1 MPDRV
6 MPYDLGAE
14 ESLLGNILVYDD
26 AMRLAVEANILSED
40 FYFDK
45 HRKIYSIMYTM
56 YEKKEAIDVTS
67 LKSRL
72 ADFEYLD
79 QVGGIDFLLSL
90 SDRVISSANTREYI
104 KIIKNKSYARKII
117 SVANTIAQDGYDGSI
132 DIEDLLDQA
141 ERKILDITRS
151 RAYSEFKSSSEIFD
165 ETLQKIQKISELG
178 DTVTGI
184 KTLYNDLD
192 VMTTGFQ
199 RGDLIILAA
208 RPSVGK
214 SAFALNIAMN
224 TAAVSSGAVAIFSLE
239 MPYDQLALRMLMAK
253 SQIDGQKLRTGK
265 LSDNEW
271 SKLNEV
277 VNELKR
283 QQFFIDDTPGIK
295 VSEIFAKSRA
305 LKNQHG
311 LALIIIDYMQLIQG
325 NGKAES
331 RQQEV
336 SEISRR
342 LKALARELEV
352 PVIALSQLSR
362 SVETRADKRP
372 MLSDLRESGSIE
384 QDADLVMFLYR
395 EEYYKQS
402 EDRPKVEEVEVNL
415 AKHRNGPTGIVKLG
429 FERDT
434 NRFYGLQ
441 RGQDK

>member
-1 MPDRV
+1 MQDKV
-6 MPYDLGAE
+6 MPYDLEAE
-14 ESLLGNILVYDD
+14 QSLLGNILVYDD
-26 AMRLAVEANILSED
+26 AMRLAVEANVLSED
-40 FYFDK
+40 FFLDK
-45 HRKIYSIMYTM
+45 HRTIYKIMHSM
-56 YEKKEAIDVTS
+56 YEKKEAIDATS
-67 LKSRL
+67 LRSRL
-72 ADFEYLD
+72 SDFGYLD
-79 QVGGIDFLLSL
+79 QVGGVEFLLQL
-90 SDRVISSANTREYI
+90 TDKTISSANTKEYI
-104 KIIKNKSYARKII
+104 SIIKNKAYARKII
-117 SVANTIAQDGYDGSI
+117 DVANKIAQDGYDGSI
-132 DIEDLLDQA
+132 EVEDLLDEA
-141 ERKILDITRS
+141 ERKILEITRS
-151 RAYSEFKSSSEIFD
+151 RAYSEFKSSGEIFD
-165 ETLQKIQKISELG
+165 ETLAKIQKIAEMG

-265 LSDNEW
+265 LTDHEW

-325 NGKAES
+325 NGHAES

-362 SVETRADKRP
+362 SVEIRADKRP

-402 EDRPKVEEVEVNL
+402 EERPKVEEVEVNL
-415 AKHRNGPTGIVKLG
+415 AKHRNGPTGVIKLA

-434 NRFYGLQ
+434 NRFYGLK
-441 RGQDK
+441 RGDNG